1 MTQYNTQQTVHL
13 LPLPFDAADYIN
25 SFLFVRIESKIKEI
39 KKEIVKKFEYACC
52 SRKNNLANEAD
63 KEKDNNLTEYWAV
76 CLSSIDGDLWEEKQF
91 LGINCRICGNY
102 KKEEWFNLISEICER
117 IKCKC

>member
-1 MTQYNTQQTVHL
+1 VHL

-39 KKEIVKKFEYACC
+39 KKEIVKKFENALY
-52 SRKNNLANEAD
+52 SRKNNLDFEPDTNEH
-63 KEKDNNLTEYWAV
+63 WSI
-76 CLSSIDGDLWEEKQF
+76 CLSSIEDDIYDEEQF
-91 LGINCRICGNY
+91 QGINCGICGNY
-102 KKEEWFNLISEICER
+102 KEVSMDTDTCEN

>member
-39 KKEIVKKFEYACC
+39 KKEIVKKIEYALY
-52 SRKNNLANEAD
+52 SRKNNLAFEPD
-63 KEKDNNLTEYWAV
+63 TTEHWAL
-76 CLSSIDGDLWEEKQF
+76 CLSSIDGDPWEEIQF
-91 LGINCRICGNY
+91 QGINCGICGNY
-102 KKEEWFNLISEICER
+102 KCVSMDTDTCEN
-117 IKCKC
+117 IKCNC